1 MVYHVRRTSP
11 NFRNGNRHNFF
22 RGTQKILNLGIR
34 GQSRTGYNFHNY
46 VNGRKRWFA
55 FHAARARSTPVRPIR
70 DEIFNFF
77 SEPFFI
83 DPSATIGVTSYE
95 AETHPDPEI
104 KRSLKAVTFTM
115 GAYCRLCSPSMLRLC
130 IVRHYSQKDV
140 IGFSVA
146 CAERWIDWRKSS
158 YAYSVRA
165 WLGYQS
171 YTRVTGSKTIS
182 ARELCIRY
190 LARVFCSFANTFV
203 QITNG

>member
-1 MVYHVRRTSP
+1 MCAEPAQISGMEIDIT
-11 NFRNGNRHNFF
+11 FF
-22 RGTQKILNLGIR
+22 VGLRKFWTLGFEVSRG
-34 GQSRTGYNFHNY
+34 
-46 VNGRKRWFA
+46 
-55 FHAARARSTPVRPIR
+55 RATTFIIMLMDENVGLHSTPHGHAVRPYGR
-70 DEIFNFF
+70 YGTKSSNFF